1 MELFINGLISAPVKV
16 QEWMSNYN
24 YQFYLDVI
32 IYYSLILMR
41 FSLISVIKRNPARN
55 MYYKVYYNIVYWLQK

>member
-24 YQFYLDVI
+24 HQFYLDVI
-32 IYYSLILMR
+32 IYYSLILML
-41 FSLISVIKRNPARN
+41 F
-55 MYYKVYYNIVYWLQK
+55 